1 MLVIVM
7 LVMMTTTFIAT
18 ITQEKKSNDS
28 FYLFRLSPAL
38 FDALRPLTSHGVLH
52 SLDGLLPAR
61 LLQLLRLAPRVAFA
75 RLDELQL
82 LRVAP
87 RQHRP
92 VVLALHL
99 QQLPRLVL
107 TLSLQSLALVQHLKL
122 RLPRCLG
129 LPAPALVL

>member
-1 MLVIVM
+1 
-7 LVMMTTTFIAT
+7 MTTTFIAT

-75 RLDELQL
+75 GLNELQL
-82 LRVAP
+82 LGVAP
-87 RQHRP
+87 CQHRP

-99 QQLPRLVL
+99 QKLPCLIFAL
-107 TLSLQSLALVQHLKL
+107 PLQSLTFVQHLKL
-122 RLPRCLG
+122 RLSRCLG